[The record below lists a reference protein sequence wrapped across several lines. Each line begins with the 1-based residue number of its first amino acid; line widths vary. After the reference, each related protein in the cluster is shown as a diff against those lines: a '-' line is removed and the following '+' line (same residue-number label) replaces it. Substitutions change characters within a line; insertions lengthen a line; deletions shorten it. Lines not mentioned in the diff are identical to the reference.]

1 MFTNIAEKIVGNMEK
16 QHLIQTDR
24 RSIYKYG
31 INQMLNM
38 LLNTLTFL
46 LVGLLFHKITETVI
60 FTSAYIPLRIYAGGF
75 HAKTPLRCWCISAIM
90 IIAVMIIINYADNYV
105 FVYDIFSLIAAGLIL
120 ALSPIEDKNKPLDK
134 VEKKIYKKRCIIV
147 LVIEFLLLIVF
158 RFFQNDNFSICI
170 EMTWITLSL
179 MLLIGIAKNHI
190 IEKKYGGY

>member
-1 MFTNIAEKIVGNMEK
+1 MEK

-147 LVIEFLLLIVF
+147 LFIEFLLLIVF

>member
-1 MFTNIAEKIVGNMEK
+1 MFTNIAEKIEGNMEK

>member
-147 LVIEFLLLIVF
+147 LFIEFLLLIVF